1 MRFHALSPF
10 WTGGDDCHAT
20 SGSVTRASRF
30 LIGLVTRFA
39 TDDGIPAGQAD
50 QDGEGEV
57 IDRAIADKD
66 RLGIEACLAAF
77 LRRFPQPLGRS
88 FPQVLVALHDLRVG
102 VRMLR
107 FGGGR
112 CR

>member
-1 MRFHALSPF
+1 M
-10 WTGGDDCHAT
+10 
-20 SGSVTRASRF
+20 
-30 LIGLVTRFA
+30 TRFA

-77 LRRFPQPLGRS
+77 C
-88 FPQVLVALHDLRVG
+88 VAFHNP
-102 VRMLR
+102 
-107 FGGGR
+107 
-112 CR
+112 